1 MANHRI
7 LKPDTSEGEA
17 SRKRPRRRKGR
28 NSFEKKKISDGR
40 EGVPILFERQM
51 PEAEM

>member
-1 MANHRI
+1 LTATRI

-28 NSFEKKKISDGR
+28 NNFEKKTTDGR
-40 EGVPILFERQM
+40 AGVSILSERPM